1 MAEEAAQ
8 FEHRDLHWGNLLVRR
23 VPKAQRA
30 RCMLRRAKC
39 LTEPLPALT
48 LLV

>member
-1 MAEEAAQ
+1 MHICDPQAVLALAVAEEAAQ

-30 RCMLRRAKC
+30 RCMLR
-39 LTEPLPALT
+39 
-48 LLV
+48 